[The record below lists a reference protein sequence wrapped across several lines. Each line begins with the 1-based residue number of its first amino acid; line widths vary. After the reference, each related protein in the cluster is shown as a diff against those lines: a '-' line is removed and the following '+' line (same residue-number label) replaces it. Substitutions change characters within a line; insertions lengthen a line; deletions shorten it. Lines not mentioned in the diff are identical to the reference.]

1 VKGEGV
7 KDSEIILANMNRFN
21 PSFVKF
27 SEEEIMKRNLVL
39 TMMALVIA
47 IMGVLP
53 VNAQD
58 LDFTA
63 VPKITVGLTNQ
74 GAIGGLLS
82 NGSLG
87 ASTPSALT
95 TFRANDV
102 AVAGGAIFSV
112 GSAAIRDITGNGLI
126 TAADREAVLIRLAG
140 FGEGTFALPQAIPLA
155 GFNAF
160 SLVVTDI
167 DLDGLQDVAIAED
180 LSSIE
185 VFTGAFLQAGILTT
199 FDRNTFNAA
208 VNGPAFGPILTETD
222 GDTPLSIT
230 AERLNGDAFSDLA
243 YVTDASTVELVLS
256 TLIDLSGDGIPET
269 PAYVMSTNALGAGT
283 LLTNP
288 IALPGQLGPRRIDA
302 EVLNIE
308 PVLDAGVDAT
318 PDLAV
323 ATIAGIQLITTIPDT
338 TGLADPTFAEADLL
352 PAGTNPIGVV
362 LADITRDNLVDVIAL
377 NAGSGN
383 ISTNIASAG
392 GGYGN
397 AIRTVPVGQNPVSL
411 TLINFNNDG
420 IPDVAVASAGAVTT
434 AGAISVLQGNGQGGF
449 TLVPG
454 RQLTG
459 VARPT
464 SVAAGALRAGSQG
477 EDLVIGTTNA
487 GVNLLGGS
495 IRFLANTAAGFSVV
509 RVKVFSAVSLAST
522 IDRTGAGN
530 DVVVIEQNLGV
541 VFILLNVS
549 GGAAAPQVAAI
560 DLNDVFTLGITSP
573 TSATPFR
580 DAQTNLTN
588 IAVTDITNPTNTSG
602 FGQLVILLNDG
613 TGTFTDF
620 FSFRQFP
627 ATDGATNILNGDM
640 NLDGNDDLVYIDTKV
655 NAAFVTLNDG
665 ANFFLRTTFQESGAF
680 VPVTARLGDVNDDDR
695 LDLVV
700 GHQGALG
707 VQANQ
712 SIVTTLFGDGTGRLQ
727 PTGPQLQVPNFAL
740 SLVGGVANF
749 ETNNIPRIVDFNG
762 DGFPDFAV
770 ATTRGGGQNIVGA
783 VPTVTLLLNRGDSP
797 GNFNVSTPIALI
809 DDTAP
814 LAFNLQL
821 EGIFGG
827 PGVVSG
833 RNGDPTSSDAGIGIG
848 FGGANYVMSVA
859 DFNADGSPDLCVSGA
874 TLVDFDIDDD
884 TIGDDGSGLDGI
896 PGVPALTNFRASIF
910 LFGNETASTVR
921 VARPLRAPEYT
932 LTGNLNPFFN
942 GGDTFVANATGNF
955 LALNNFVP
963 DVFHISINGN
973 LWVDVNTSSLLNH
986 APIVTIARAD
996 LNAPIGQGR
1005 KVIITS
1011 GETTTVRVTAADVD
1025 SDTLRFSLVPTP
1037 TGERPPS
1044 FISIN
1049 ETTGQITINSADIN
1063 RGPGVATFRIA
1074 VEATDAPSTGT
1085 GTGAGA
1091 RQPLTGRDYFTLIV
1105 NPNRPPT
1112 IAPIPVQNAIAGTPL
1127 TVTLNVVDPDPNSTV
1142 TSTVT
1147 CDRGS
1152 FVTLSGNTLSIN
1164 AGPGDVGTTTCTV
1177 TSRDQFGLSA
1187 VQTFT
1192 IVVTAANRA
1201 PQLGNIADV
1210 TLRGGEVRSITVTAT
1225 DPDPNDRLT
1234 LSLQSAPAFVS
1245 LADNGNGTGTIRVAP
1260 GVTDTT
1266 GGRVTVSVRDNAGA
1280 TSTTSFNIT
1289 VNRAVVINAV
1299 SRAKPNLFISGIFGA
1314 SGNTVTINGT
1324 NVSARIIGQN
1334 ENSITLKGSNRK
1346 LGLRS
1351 GPNQITVTSGG
1362 VTSSAFVLNL
1372 LSDED

>member
-1 VKGEGV
+1 
-7 KDSEIILANMNRFN
+7 
-21 PSFVKF
+21 
-27 SEEEIMKRNLVL
+27 MKRNLVL
-39 TMMALVIA
+39 TMMALVLA
-47 IMGVLP
+47 IVGVLP

-58 LDFTA
+58 LDNVA

-82 NGSLG
+82 NGTLG

-95 TFRANDV
+95 SFRANDV

-112 GSAAIRDITGNGLI
+112 GSGIIRDATGNGVI
-126 TAADREAVLIRLAG
+126 NASDREGVLVRLAG
-140 FGEGTFALPQAIPLA
+140 FGEGTFALPQALPLS
-155 GFNAF
+155 GLNAT
-160 SLVVTDI
+160 SLVVLDI
-167 DLDGLQDVAIAED
+167 DLDGLQDVAVAETD
-180 LSSIE
+180 GTIE

-208 VNGPAFGPILTETD
+208 VNGPAFGPILTTVD
-222 GDTPLSIT
+222 GDIALSIT
-230 AERLNGDAFSDLA
+230 AERFNGDAFADLA
-243 YVTDASTVELVLS
+243 YVTNGGGGLGNNVELVLS
-256 TLIDLSGDGIPET
+256 TLIDLTGDGIPET
-269 PAYVMSTNALGAGT
+269 PAYVMSTLGVT
-283 LLTNP
+283 LTNP
-288 IALPGQLGPRRIDA
+288 IALPTQLGPRRIDA
-302 EVLNIE
+302 DVLNI
-308 PVLDAGVDAT
+308 PSVDVDGDGDADAADAT
-318 PDLAV
+318 PDIAV
-323 ATIAGIQLITTIPDT
+323 ATIAGIQLILTVPATDPT
-338 TGLADPTFAEADLL
+338 MDPTFTESLL
-352 PAGTNPIGVV
+352 LAAGTNPIGVV
-362 LADITRDNLVDVIAL
+362 VADLTRDNLVDVIAL

-383 ISTNIASAG
+383 ISTNVASAG
-392 GGYGN
+392 GGYGQ
-397 AIRTVPVGQNPVSL
+397 AIRSVPVGQNPVSL

-420 IPDVAVASAGAVTT
+420 IPDIAVASAGAVTT
-434 AGAISVLQGNGQGGF
+434 AGTVSLLQGNGQGGF
-449 TLVPG
+449 TLIPG

-459 VARPT
+459 IARPT
-464 SVAAGALRAGSQG
+464 SVAAGTLRAGSQG
-477 EDLVIGTTNA
+477 EDLVVGTTNV
-487 GVNLLGGS
+487 GVSLLGGS
-495 IRFLANTAAGFSVV
+495 LRFLANTAAGFSVV
-509 RVKVFSAVSLAST
+509 RVKVFSAVSLASS

-530 DVVVIEQNLGV
+530 DVVVIEQNLGQI
-541 VFILLNVS
+541 FILLNIS
-549 GGAAAPQVAAI
+549 GGAAAPQVGAI

-588 IAVTDITNPTNTSG
+588 IAVTDVTNPTNTNG
-602 FGQLVILLNDG
+602 FGQLVVLLNDG

-640 NLDGNDDLVYIDTKV
+640 NLDGTDDLVYIDTKV

-680 VPVTARLGDVNDDDR
+680 VPVAARLGDINDDDR

-700 GHQGALG
+700 AHQGALG

-749 ETNNIPRIVDFNG
+749 ETNNIPRIVDFNT
-762 DGFPDFAV
+762 DGFADFAV

-783 VPTVTLLLNRGDSP
+783 VPTVTLLLNRPDSP
-797 GNFNVSTPIALI
+797 GNFNVSLPVALI

-833 RNGDPTSSDAGIGIG
+833 RNGDPTSNDAGIGIG

-859 DFNADGSPDLCVSGA
+859 DFNADGSPDLVVSGA
-874 TLVDFDIDDD
+874 TLVDFDTDDD
-884 TIGDDGSGLDGI
+884 TIGDPGSGLDGI

-910 LFGNETASTVR
+910 LLGNETASSVR
-921 VARPLRAPEYT
+921 VARPLRAAEYT

-963 DVFHISINGN
+963 DTFHISINGN

-996 LNAPIGQGR
+996 LNAPLGQGR

-1011 GETTTVRVTAADVD
+1011 GETATVRVTAADVD

-1044 FISIN
+1044 FVSIN
-1049 ETTGQITINSADIN
+1049 PTTGQITINSADIN

-1091 RQPLTGRDYFTLIV
+1091 RQPLTGRDYFTLVV

-1127 TVTLNVVDPDPNSTV
+1127 SVTLNVTDPDPNSTV

-1147 CDRGS
+1147 CDRGN

-1225 DPDPNDRLT
+1225 DPDPNDRL
-1234 LSLQSAPAFVS
+1234 SLALQAAPAFVS
-1245 LADNGNGTGTIRVAP
+1245 LTDNGNGTGTIRIAP
-1260 GVTDTT
+1260 GVTETQ
-1266 GGRVTVSVRDNAGA
+1266 GGRVTVLARDAAGA
-1280 TSTTSFNIT
+1280 TATTSFNIV

-1324 NVSARIIGQN
+1324 NVSARIVGQN
-1334 ENSITLKGSNRK
+1334 ENSITLKGSNRR
-1346 LGLRS
+1346 LGLRA

-1362 VTSSAFVLNL
+1362 VTSAAFVLNL
-1372 LSDED
+1372 LNDE